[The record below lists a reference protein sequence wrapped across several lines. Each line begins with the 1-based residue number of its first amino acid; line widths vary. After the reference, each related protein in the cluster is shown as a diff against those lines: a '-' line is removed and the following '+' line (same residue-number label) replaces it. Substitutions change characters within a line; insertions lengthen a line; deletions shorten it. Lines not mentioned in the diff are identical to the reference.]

1 MLSLRIALRYLLSR
15 KSHGVVNIISA
26 ISIAGVAV
34 ATAAIIVILSVF
46 NGFGALAES
55 QFSHID
61 PDILVTPARGKVIE
75 DADAFASRLA
85 VLPEI
90 ATAMPAVVEN
100 GLLVAGER
108 QMGAVVVGVG
118 AGWKDIAGMEHI
130 LVDGEVLDTVPSYAS
145 EAGVDAAPT
154 AVSVGVFSR
163 LGQPAEGFSLYMPRR
178 KGRYNPANPGASFS
192 EVRLIPTALLRTDRM
207 EWDNDHLIVPLSTM
221 RRLLDYTEDQAS
233 QIQLRIA
240 EGVSTERALS
250 VVNDMLDDDYI
261 IESREQ
267 QQSAGFHMIAIEKWV
282 TFMMLVF
289 ILVIASFNIISTL
302 SLLVIEKHDNMSTL
316 RFMGASRDM
325 VRGIF
330 SMLGSLITV
339 AGGVTGIVLG
349 LILALGQQ
357 WFGFIKLAGDPSL
370 LSVTAYPV
378 KVEFLDVLAV
388 IGIIIVIALITS
400 QVTRLFTRKID

>member
-15 KSHGVVNIISA
+15 KSHGVVNVISA

-46 NGFGALAES
+46 NGFGSLARS

-61 PDILVTPARGKVIE
+61 PDILVTPARGKIIT
-75 DADAFASRLA
+75 DADVLSTRLA

-90 ATAMPAVVEN
+90 AIGMPAIVEN
-100 GLLVAGER
+100 GLLEAGDR
-108 QMGAVVVGVG
+108 QMGAVVMGVG

-130 LVDGEVLDTVPSYAS
+130 LMDGEVLDTVPSYATES
-145 EAGVDAAPT
+145 GLSVAPA

-163 LGQPAEGFSLYMPRR
+163 LGSPAEGFSLYMPRR
-178 KGRYNPANPGASFS
+178 QGHYNPANPAASFR
-192 EVRLIPTALLRTDRM
+192 EVHLVPTALLRTDRM
-207 EWDNDHLIVPLSTM
+207 EWDADHLIVPLSTL
-221 RRLLDYTEDQAS
+221 RGLLDYNEDEAS
-233 QIQLRIA
+233 EIQLTVA
-240 EGVSTERALS
+240 KGVDPDVALK
-250 VVNDMLDDDYI
+250 VVKEMLGDEYVI
-261 IESREQ
+261 KTREE

-302 SLLVIEKHDNMSTL
+302 SLLVIEKNDNMSTL
-316 RFMGASRDM
+316 RFMGASRSM
-325 VRGIF
+325 VRSVF
-330 SMLGSLITV
+330 SMLGVLITLF
-339 AGGVTGIVLG
+339 GGLAGIVLG
-349 LILALGQQ
+349 LILALGQHC
-357 WFGFIKLAGDPSL
+357 FGFIKLAGDPAV

-388 IGIIIVIALITS
+388 LGIIIVISLLTAQITR
-400 QVTRLFTRKID
+400 VFTRKID